1 MTITTGSSFFRPLFR
16 QGIHQWLA
24 NHLFSRL
31 SIDSM
36 RLQLPF
42 GSGAHLFF
50 CCGYCCCPP
59 TSSSQQVGEAT
70 SSARL
75 QVIHHQQGRRC
86 GPMPATY
93 YTAGSN
99 VSDLAQSNEMHEE
112 SDPLSSPPSTPNLP
126 VWSGACWATQS
137 TCSLSGRR
145 HNLPSFLLSA
155 FFFPDYSGS

>member
-42 GSGAHLFF
+42 GSGAHLF

-86 GPMPATY
+86 GPVPATY
-93 YTAGSN
+93 YTAPALTSQTWLKVMRCMKKAIPSAHPPPHPIYLFGPGP
-99 VSDLAQSNEMHEE
+99 VG
-112 SDPLSSPPSTPNLP
+112 PLSQL
-126 VWSGACWATQS
+126 A
-137 TCSLSGRR
+137 L
-145 HNLPSFLLSA
+145 
-155 FFFPDYSGS
+155 